1 MLPYCEHSS
10 YIICIR
16 LSASP
21 PVSKSWCKITV
32 ELQETEARLRVEGK
46 GEAGELAS
54 PEKSTRSMSPGQS
67 LESQVKGIGLRC
79 HISLRKLMQAGVTEC
94 I

>member
-1 MLPYCEHSS
+1 M
-10 YIICIR
+10 
-16 LSASP
+16 
-21 PVSKSWCKITV
+21 VQNNKV

-46 GEAGELAS
+46 DEAGELAS